1 MMAAIRPSFKSTG
14 MVLLFLIS
22 LVVWSPPAI
31 AEDIGDPILLQ
42 AQDINATFD
51 PYSESTTVTWR
62 NINNSNDSSLFEELW
77 DVTYHVYR
85 HDQTID
91 AAAMAGLTPFASVDA
106 CDEFGSGSNPNNCRG
121 TEDRHPGHSVTY
133 QISPGVNG
141 SFHYAIVTEHG
152 DGTLMENLD
161 VNASSLYTPVEEV
174 TTPVRSPYFLQASF
188 IPTESVTRLTWV
200 NYNVINPVLP
210 VDGDDAYQIHLW
222 RSTNPITRSNGM
234 TMLSTESPIAVLV
247 AGESSYDLPIPV
259 STTRTSYYAIT
270 YLLPNWISDGYDYED
285 VRFLSGNT
293 LEDYVFED
301 TIPPPPPNNVIATF
315 IADEYNGSGYTTIS
329 WSQLLEESD
338 EFYLIWMAGVPFDD
352 TNRTDIELIATVQE
366 GFSSYL
372 YNVERGQIGYSYY
385 CVEVI
390 DKHGIHSL
398 TIGCA
403 SQIYEDTFTPWIA
416 EPTNVAAEYLGGA
429 KTRVTWTDQIGAEGE
444 VYHIWW
450 SNFPVP
456 GSQFNENLSL
466 YWVTSVPDGFGEAI
480 VDVPLG
486 VTRLSSY
493 YFVTSEARYGHLNG
507 TYQYRG
513 LNQNMADPIIED
525 TLKPD
530 DSRVTEVTMIG
541 TTNQVIIRW
550 VNDAGEDDESYHIYR
565 HAGDPFTAGDGVTS
579 DILVDA
585 GWELIQSD
593 IPTSNATSS
602 VMATTVSIGENISQ
616 DAWYAVVVED
626 VWKNVNPTIIAGL
639 GGNALQVTE
648 DTIPPVIVLTIDDQE
663 SATLLNGE
671 HRLIIT
677 TDEELA
683 GDPILN
689 ISSTNG
695 MYYTIGDVPANMLS
709 DNLADPSIGPTY
721 YYDFSVASTD
731 GHGKLSV
738 RILISDAKY
747 NSIEYNESRWE
758 IDSVAPS
765 ISIYTPGQSTES
777 KYMYGSEINVH
788 GSATDDVGLYSLQIK
803 FTYNYRQ
810 ANQATS
816 PWMNFADSQ
825 LTWYD
830 NSVAFTYSIS
840 SADFQ
845 PGEHRVEIK
854 VTDYGG
860 NERQAGVTFLVDSCH
875 HTVNGTTVCAYELA
889 IKPEPEPIIEEVSF
903 SDPPYIFVFGL
914 AGLNVLSFI
923 LVLLVMT
930 IAMSRG
936 RSRDDDEDEGDDW
949 MKEFIGTSAE
959 PDMDEIAGAGATPE
973 DESKSI
979 PEVDEEDDE
988 DDPFAVNVLQ
998 RKSRRRKKKDK
1009 DSESGRRVV
1018 KRKK

>member
-22 LVVWSPPAI
+22 LLVWSPAAI
-31 AEDIGDPILLQ
+31 AEDIGDPTLLQ

-62 NINNSNDSSLFEELW
+62 NINNSLDSSLFEELW

-85 HDQTID
+85 HDQPLDPT
-91 AAAMAGLTPFASVDA
+91 ALAGLVPFVSVDA

-133 QISPGVNG
+133 QIPPGVNG
-141 SFHYAIVTEHG
+141 SFYYAIVTEDG
-152 DGTLMENLD
+152 DGDLMENLD
-161 VNASSLYTPVEEV
+161 VNASLLYTPVEEV
-174 TTPVRSPYFLQASF
+174 TTPVRSPYFLQASYV
-188 IPTESVTRLTWV
+188 PTEMVTTLTWV

-210 VDGDDAYQIHLW
+210 IDGDDAYQIHLW
-222 RSTNPITRSNGM
+222 RSTSPITRSNGI
-234 TMLSTESPIAVLV
+234 TMLSTDTPIAVLV
-247 AGESSYDLPIPV
+247 AGVSSYDVPIPI

-270 YLLPNWISDGYDYED
+270 YLLPNWTPEGDDYED

-293 LEDYVFED
+293 LENYVFED
-301 TIPPPPPNNVIATF
+301 TIPPPPPSNVVAFFTP
-315 IADEYNGSGYTTIS
+315 DQYNGSGNTTIS
-329 WSQLLEESD
+329 WSQLTEETGES
-338 EFYLIWMAGVPFDD
+338 YLIWMAGVPFYD

-372 YNVERGQIGYSYY
+372 FSVERGQIGYTYY
-385 CVEVI
+385 CIEVL
-390 DKHGIHSL
+390 DQYGIHSL
-398 TIGCA
+398 TISCA
-403 SQIYEDTFTPWIA
+403 NQIYEDTFTPWIA
-416 EPTNVAAEYLGGA
+416 EPTHVAAEYLGDA

-456 GSQFNENLSL
+456 GSQFNENSSL

-486 VTRLSSY
+486 VTRDPSY

-513 LNQNMADPIIED
+513 LIQNMATPIIED

-550 VNDAGEDDESYHIYR
+550 VNDAGEDDETYHIYR
-565 HAGDPFTAGDGVTS
+565 HAGEPFAEGDGVTS

-593 IPTSNATSS
+593 IPTSNSTSS
-602 VMATTVSIGENISQ
+602 VMATTVLIGENISQ
-616 DAWYAVVVED
+616 NAWYAVVVED
-626 VWKNVNPTIIAGL
+626 EWKNVNPTIIAGL
-639 GGNALQVTE
+639 GGNALQVDE
-648 DTIPPVIVLTIDDQE
+648 DTIPPIIGLTIDDQE
-663 SATLLNGE
+663 SSTLLDGE
-671 HRLIIT
+671 HRLVIT

-695 MYYTIGDVPANMLS
+695 NYYTIGDVPANMLS

-721 YYDFSVASTD
+721 YYDFSVSNTD
-731 GHGKLSV
+731 GHGDLSV
-738 RILISDAKY
+738 KILISDAKY
-747 NSIEYNESRWE
+747 NSAEYNESRWK

-788 GSATDDVGLYSLQIK
+788 GSVSDDVGINSLQIK

-810 ANQATS
+810 PNQATS

-825 LTWYD
+825 LTWHD
-830 NSVAFTYSIS
+830 ESVAFTYSLS

-854 VTDYGG
+854 VTDLGG

-875 HTVNGTTVCAYELA
+875 HTINGTTVCAYEQAL
-889 IKPEPEPIIEEVSF
+889 KPDPEPIIEEVAF
-903 SDPPYIFVFGL
+903 GDPPYIFVFGL
-914 AGLNVLSFI
+914 AGLNVFAFI
-923 LVLLVMT
+923 LTLLVIT
-930 IAMSRG
+930 ISLSRG

-949 MKEFIGTSAE
+949 MKEFIGTSSE
-959 PDMDEIAGAGATPE
+959 PDMDELVGVEPE
-973 DESKSI
+973 KESKAI
-979 PEVDEEDDE
+979 PDVDEDDDE
-988 DDPFAVNVLQ
+988 DDPFAVNVLK
-998 RKSRRRKKKDK
+998 RKSRRGKKKDE
-1009 DSESGRRVV
+1009 DSDSGRRVV